1 MPVQPLMYTIL
12 RSAPLLIFS
21 LLLISCAATPTDPQL
36 EAADPQLS
44 ATDIIEAMGTG
55 FNLGNTFDLRLH
67 STAFADIQPLI
78 ATYQLAGMR
87 HIRIPVTWME
97 GFGGDVMADKDGRVD
112 FTHQRFQDLKKVIDY
127 ALDRGL
133 YVVLN
138 THHERSFKA
147 NYTGSSAQDQQ
158 FANLWSDI
166 ATYFQ
171 DYTPRLIFEPMNE
184 PQDAFGS
191 WGGSVGPNDP
201 LGFARTR
208 QIMRVGVEAIRST
221 GGGNMQRLIM
231 IATNAH
237 GNHLNIDEVYP
248 DRSALPGEGT
258 DAYLAIQVHTYDPW
272 DFCGEDG
279 QNSAFTGT
287 GVLESSMRAV
297 AAHGKTLGVPINYG
311 EFGVGR
317 RTRQSDRDTDVVR
330 SFYRTIIEVARDE
343 GMSTTVWD
351 DRGWF
356 GLVSGNSQ
364 SGYTFLHDI
373 VPTMLAD

>member
-1 MPVQPLMYTIL
+1 MTL
-12 RSAPLLIFS
+12 RPFFLLTLVG
-21 LLLISCAATPTDPQL
+21 LLGSCSSSPTDADLDSSELQL
-36 EAADPQLS
+36 TAHEMTAD
-44 ATDIIEAMGTG
+44 MGIG
-55 FNLGNTFDLRLH
+55 FNLGNTFDLQLH
-67 STAFADIQPLI
+67 STDFADIQPLI

-112 FTHQRFQDLKKVIDY
+112 FTHSRFQDLKKVIDY

-147 NYTGSSAQDQQ
+147 NYSGSTAQDQK

-166 ATYFQ
+166 ATYFK
-171 DYTPRLIFEPMNE
+171 DYPPQLIFEPMNE

-191 WGGSVGPNDP
+191 WGGSVGPDDP
-201 LGFARTR
+201 LGFVRTR
-208 QIMRVGVEAIRST
+208 QIMQVSVDAIRST
-221 GGGNMQRLIM
+221 GGGNAQRLIM

-237 GNHLNIDEVYP
+237 GNHMNIDEVYP
-248 DRSALPGEGT
+248 NRNALPGEGA
-258 DAYLAIQVHTYDPW
+258 DPNLAIQVHTYDPW

-297 AAHGKTLGVPINYG
+297 AAHGKMLGVPINYG

-330 SFYRTIIEVARDE
+330 SFYRTIVAVARDE
-343 GMSTTVWD
+343 GMSATVWD

-356 GLVSGNSQ
+356 GLVSGSPQ